1 MLEMRFQVNFLSCL
15 VIIHYRDTHLK
26 TNDFIC
32 HQLSM
37 IATYNRGF
45 FSHTAL
51 PYILLKQAVL
61 LIKTRSVKEPSQ
73 SYVLLD
79 KHY

>member
-1 MLEMRFQVNFLSCL
+1 
-15 VIIHYRDTHLK
+15 
-26 TNDFIC
+26 
-32 HQLSM
+32 M

-61 LIKTRSVKEPSQ
+61 LIKTRSFKEPSQ